1 MQQQLVSSL
10 HCLLGH
16 LLNERSFLICL
27 SNKSFVTFSSAH
39 FILTIFFLKTTG
51 NTISNPA
58 VLFCLLTAPICHSA
72 FISFSPPAW
81 IHQFKSY
88 LNISPFSPLLK
99 CLYPLSI
106 CLPFFFR
113 PQKTFPLPCTQ
124 ISFSPSIFYPIFS
137 FALEFE
143 DGISGTQ
150 KGYIIFCWPLLRL
163 PGSLSAFFYWPPS
176 PIPDVLPCHFDGS
189 VGQSTTVFI

>member
-106 CLPFFFR
+106 CLPFFFALKKHS
-113 PQKTFPLPCTQ
+113 PCPAHKYLSPFQFSTPFSPLPLSLRMAFQGHRKGTL
-124 ISFSPSIFYPIFS
+124 SSAGLSWDFL
-137 FALEFE
+137 AL
-143 DGISGTQ
+143 S
-150 KGYIIFCWPLLRL
+150 LLSSTDHL
-163 PGSLSAFFYWPPS
+163 LLSLMS
-176 PIPDVLPCHFDGS
+176 CH
-189 VGQSTTVFI
+189 VTLTAV